1 MKLPKTM
8 SITETILADIESRA
22 AAINTP
28 IRDILDDA
36 QIDWSTWW
44 RWKKSRSSPTF
55 ATLQRVTKALELRE
69 SKAKPKAA

>member
-8 SITETILADIESRA
+8 SITETLLADIEERA

-28 IRDILDDA
+28 IRDILDAA
-36 QIDWSTWW
+36 QINWSTWW
-44 RWKKSRSSPTF
+44 RWKQSKSSPTF